1 MSGFSF
7 IQMTNLS
14 HMSWKYWIM
23 INYEKTKQKQTNK
36 QKKRGWK
43 SKLRLDKI
51 DWSIDWL
58 IWIDSLTLNGSVTW
72 LANHNL

>member
-36 QKKRGWK
+36 QTKKARV
-43 SKLRLDKI
+43 KI
-51 DWSIDWL
+51 EASIGQNWLIDWL
-58 IWIDSLTLNGSVTW
+58 VNMDWPSDVEWLYDLTC
-72 LANHNL
+72 